1 MIKSNTFDV
10 RIESLAYGGDALGRL
25 SDGRVVFVPYAIP
38 GELVKLRVVEEKT
51 HHATATLVEVLEPSP
66 ERVTP
71 RCHHFSLCGGCHYQH
86 LHYPAQ
92 VKAKADILREQL
104 ERIGGFRGITTVE
117 MYASPEPWNYR
128 NTIQFHITPE
138 GKLGFQKARSN
149 HPFPIR
155 ECHLPEVAINRIWP
169 QIEVEPIPGLKRVSL
184 RVGMDDEMMLILE
197 SSDPQAME
205 FSIEDLAVS
214 IVQVG
219 GYSSMIL
226 AGSDYIVMEV
236 KGRQFKLSADSFF
249 QVNRLQAVEMI
260 KYLDCHLPISNNMTV
275 VDAYCGVGLFSAF
288 LAPQVK
294 RLVGI
299 ELSSSACED
308 FITNLDEFDHVELY
322 EAPVEEVLGSIKF
335 HADIII
341 LDPPRAGLG
350 VKTVEG
356 ILAQGAAHLAYI
368 SCDPAT
374 LARDGRQLVAGG
386 YSLSNIALFDMFP
399 HTYHI
404 ESISL
409 WDKKD

>member
-1 MIKSNTFDV
+1 MTNSFDI

-25 SDGRVVFVPYAIP
+25 PDGKVVFVPYAIP
-38 GELVKLRVVEEKT
+38 GELVKLRLVEEKA
-51 HHATATLVEVLEPSP
+51 HHAMAALVEVLEPSP
-66 ERVTP
+66 ERVAP
-71 RCHHFSLCGGCHYQH
+71 RCHHFSTCGGCHYQH
-86 LHYPAQ
+86 LNYPTQ

-104 ERIGGFRGITTVE
+104 ERIGGFRGITSIEVH
-117 MYASPEPWNYR
+117 ASPEPWNYR

-155 ECHLPEVAINRIWP
+155 ECHLPEEAINRLWP
-169 QIEVEPIPGLKRVSL
+169 QIEVEPIPSLERVSL
-184 RVGMDDEMMLILE
+184 RVGMDDEIMLILE

-205 FSIEDLAVS
+205 FSIEDLPVS

-219 GYSSMIL
+219 GYKSIIL
-226 AGSDYIVMEV
+226 AGSEYIVMEV
-236 KGRQFKLSADSFF
+236 LGRQFKVSADSFF
-249 QVNRLQAVEMI
+249 QVNRLQAIEMI
-260 KYLDCHLPISNNMTV
+260 KYLDGHLPISSEMTV

-299 ELSSSACED
+299 EISTSACED
-308 FITNLDEFDHVELY
+308 FTTNLDEFERVELY
-322 EAPVEEVLGSIKF
+322 EAPVEDVLGSLNF
-335 HADIII
+335 HADSII

-350 VKTVEG
+350 AKTVEG
-356 ILAQGAAHLAYI
+356 ILAQGAAQLAYI